1 LRQLSCGKP
10 LDKVLLDGKK
20 EAERVALDE
29 HEARKPEPVV
39 EGECE
44 AEKDDDG

>member
-1 LRQLSCGKP
+1 MLLEWEPKP
-10 LDKVLLDGKK
+10 IGVTF
-20 EAERVALDE
+20 DE